1 VALWCSTG
9 LADTAAA
16 ARTTIAIE
24 SFFIWFLL
32 SADKSGGHILTGKR
46 ARIGMDLEIFGFQ
59 NKVTRAFRAVFFFTS
74 AKGAA
79 RGTPFCAY
87 C

>member
-1 VALWCSTG
+1 
-9 LADTAAA
+9 
-16 ARTTIAIE
+16 
-24 SFFIWFLL
+24 
-32 SADKSGGHILTGKR
+32 
-46 ARIGMDLEIFGFQ
+46 MDLEIFGFQ